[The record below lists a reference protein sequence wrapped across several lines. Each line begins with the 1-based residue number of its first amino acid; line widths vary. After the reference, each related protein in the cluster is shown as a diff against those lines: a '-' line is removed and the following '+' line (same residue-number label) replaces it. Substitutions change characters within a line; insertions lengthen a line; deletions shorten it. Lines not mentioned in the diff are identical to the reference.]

1 MDKKLLFLVVLF
13 YVSITKGQMVTTF
26 AGSSQGFAEGTGT
39 AAQFNFPYA
48 ITLDPSGIVF
58 VADYNNNRIRKITA
72 GALVS
77 TFAGSTSGY
86 VEGTG
91 TAANFNFPSGVAS
104 DGAGFL
110 YIADYGNSAIR
121 KITPSG
127 VVTTLAGG
135 VSMGSN
141 DGTGSAAQFSNPTGV
156 AANSAGNVFVADRTN
171 NRIRKITPGGVVTT
185 LAGSTQGYNDGTG
198 SSAQFYFPIA
208 VAADDLGNVYV
219 ADYGNHKIR
228 KITSGGV
235 VTTFA
240 GSTAGFA
247 DGTGTAAQFY
257 NPSGLA
263 LDSFGN
269 LFVADAGNN
278 RIRKITPTG
287 VVSTYAGSIQGNA
300 DGIGTA
306 AQFRNPTGVVIDGA
320 GIIYV
325 ADTYNHTIRKISAA
339 LNVEENTGGDFDFKI
354 YPNPAKQFLNIQINS
369 FEPGSKLTITD
380 VSGKMIFTT
389 IIGNKLTI
397 IDTRT
402 FAKGVYFLTLQN
414 KIKSLSKKIIIE

>member
-13 YVSITKGQMVTTF
+13 YLSITKGQMVTTF

-39 AAQFNFPYA
+39 SAQFNFPYA
-48 ITLDPSGIVF
+48 ITLNPSGIVF

-104 DGAGFL
+104 DAAGFL
-110 YIADYGNSAIR
+110 YVADYGNSAIR

-127 VVTTLAGG
+127 VVSTLAGG

-247 DGTGTAAQFY
+247 DGIGTAAQFY

-278 RIRKITPTG
+278 RIRKITPAG
-287 VVSTYAGSIQGNA
+287 IVSTYAGSIQGNA

-306 AQFRNPTGVVIDGA
+306 AQFRNPTGVVIDAA

-339 LNVEENTGGDFDFKI
+339 LGVEENTGVDFDFKI
-354 YPNPAKQFLNIQINS
+354 FPNPAKQFLNIQINS
-369 FEPGSKLTITD
+369 FEPGSKVTITD
-380 VSGKMIFTT
+380 VSGKMIYTT
-389 IIGNKLTI
+389 IIGNKLST

-402 FAKGVYFLTLQN
+402 FSKGVYFLTVQH
-414 KIKSLSKKIIIE
+414 KMKSLSKKIIIE